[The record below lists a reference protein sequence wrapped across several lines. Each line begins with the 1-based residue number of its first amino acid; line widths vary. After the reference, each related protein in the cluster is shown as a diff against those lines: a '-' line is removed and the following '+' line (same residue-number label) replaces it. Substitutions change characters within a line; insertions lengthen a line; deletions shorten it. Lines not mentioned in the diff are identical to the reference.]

1 MSYWRKNMKKLI
13 MIGAAVIIIPIF
25 IISTIHGKIIK
36 TAKQTPPDGVPH
48 LIILGAKVN
57 GEEMSLSLLYRAQ
70 KALEYLK
77 KNPETTI
84 IVTGGQGQ
92 GEDITE
98 AEALSR
104 FLLENGIVEDRI
116 LKEDLSTSTY
126 ENLKFTK
133 ELYQVDNAVIVS
145 NDFHLYRSITLAK
158 KIGIKG
164 YPLAAE
170 TPSVV
175 KASLFIR
182 EYAAI
187 LKMKLLGL

>member
-1 MSYWRKNMKKLI
+1 MKKLI